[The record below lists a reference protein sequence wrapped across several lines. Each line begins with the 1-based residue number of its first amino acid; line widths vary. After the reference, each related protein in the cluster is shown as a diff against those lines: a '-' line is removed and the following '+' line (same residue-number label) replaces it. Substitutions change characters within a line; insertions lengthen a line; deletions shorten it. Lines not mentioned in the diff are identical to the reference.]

1 VKGRDIFISLCEAP
15 DPEAALRKLDRKALR
30 RLADWFDALR
40 PTGGFA
46 ALAEGMTIL
55 ECARRWR
62 DKSKHETQEAED
74 QETEEGHHLGRRDQ
88 TNLPA

>member
-1 VKGRDIFISLCEAP
+1 MKGRDIFISLCEAP

-40 PTGGFA
+40 PAGGFA
-46 ALAEGMTIL
+46 ALAEGMVIL

-62 DKSKHETQEAED
+62 DKGKPEDDGAVELTEA
-74 QETEEGHHLGRRDQ
+74 LNKGRADV
-88 TNLPA
+88 

>member
-1 VKGRDIFISLCEAP
+1 MKGRDIFISLCEAP

-30 RLADWFDALR
+30 RLADWLDALR
-40 PTGGFA
+40 PAGGFA

-62 DKSKHETQEAED
+62 EKGKEAQADESV
-74 QETEEGHHLGRRDQ
+74 ELTEALNEGRADV
-88 TNLPA
+88 